1 MGNWPSAIY
10 ISVVHC
16 IWWCICMNLN
26 QMGATFGRKTNFVT
40 VWPLSCPLF
49 LSWDICMM
57 GSLMTYAA
65 NIFILIYDFAAYK
78 YRRYAP
84 NISILSEKGKI
95 LKDFPN
101 VTLLQLAIFQ
111 TVFWLFGYR
120 LTLNVSQN
128 MVLVAT
134 YLYKIIQ
141 KLFAALQEPIFL
153 EYFFKVWMS
162 HCYKSF
168 VRKWYKITILIITF
182 LFVNGFQVWDMRWI

>member
-1 MGNWPSAIY
+1 
-10 ISVVHC
+10 
-16 IWWCICMNLN
+16 
-26 QMGATFGRKTNFVT
+26 
-40 VWPLSCPLF
+40 
-49 LSWDICMM
+49 
-57 GSLMTYAA
+57 MTYAA
-65 NIFILIYDFAAYK
+65 NIFILVYDFAAYK

-101 VTLLQLAIFQ
+101 VTLLRLAIFQ

-128 MVLVAT
+128 MVLVPT
-134 YLYKIIQ
+134 HLYKITQ

-182 LFVNGFQVWDMRWI
+182 LFANRFKVWDMQNIQWEVSDYFEAYRPPPWLKWTCKVSKPVLNSVTYKFWKPCKTCLRFE

>member
-1 MGNWPSAIY
+1 MVMYLYEFQSNGSNFWEENQFCN
-10 ISVVHC
+10 SV
-16 IWWCICMNLN
+16 
-26 QMGATFGRKTNFVT
+26 TFK
-40 VWPLSCPLF
+40 LSHL
-49 LSWDICMM
+49 LSGDICMM
-57 GSLMTYAA
+57 GSIITYAA
-65 NIFILIYDFAAYK
+65 NICMLPYDFAADK

-101 VTLLQLAIFQ
+101 VTLLRLAIFQ

-182 LFVNGFQVWDMRWI
+182 LFVNGFQVWDMQWI

>member
-1 MGNWPSAIY
+1 MYLYEFQSNGSNFWEENQFCNSVTFKLSPFFELRYMYDGIINGICCRYFYPYIY
-10 ISVVHC
+10 V
-16 IWWCICMNLN
+16 
-26 QMGATFGRKTNFVT
+26 
-40 VWPLSCPLF
+40 
-49 LSWDICMM
+49 
-57 GSLMTYAA
+57 
-65 NIFILIYDFAAYK
+65 FAADK

-134 YLYKIIQ
+134 YLYKITQ

-182 LFVNGFQVWDMRWI
+182 LFVNGFQV

>member
-1 MGNWPSAIY
+1 MHQISA
-10 ISVVHC
+10 
-16 IWWCICMNLN
+16 
-26 QMGATFGRKTNFVT
+26 
-40 VWPLSCPLF
+40 SCP
-49 LSWDICMM
+49 
-57 GSLMTYAA
+57 
-65 NIFILIYDFAAYK
+65 K
-78 YRRYAP
+78 
-84 NISILSEKGKI
+84 KGKI

-134 YLYKIIQ
+134 YLYKITQ
-141 KLFAALQEPIFL
+141 KLFAALQELIFL

-182 LFVNGFQVWDMRWI
+182 LFVNGFQV

>member
-1 MGNWPSAIY
+1 
-10 ISVVHC
+10 
-16 IWWCICMNLN
+16 
-26 QMGATFGRKTNFVT
+26 
-40 VWPLSCPLF
+40 
-49 LSWDICMM
+49 MM

-65 NIFILIYDFAAYK
+65 NIFILIYDFAADK

-111 TVFWLFGYR
+111 TVFPLFGYR

-134 YLYKIIQ
+134 YLYKITQ

-182 LFVNGFQVWDMRWI
+182 LFVNGFQV

>member
-1 MGNWPSAIY
+1 
-10 ISVVHC
+10 
-16 IWWCICMNLN
+16 
-26 QMGATFGRKTNFVT
+26 
-40 VWPLSCPLF
+40 
-49 LSWDICMM
+49 MM

-101 VTLLQLAIFQ
+101 VTLLRLAIFQ

-153 EYFFKVWMS
+153 E
-162 HCYKSF
+162 
-168 VRKWYKITILIITF
+168 
-182 LFVNGFQVWDMRWI
+182 

>member
-1 MGNWPSAIY
+1 
-10 ISVVHC
+10 
-16 IWWCICMNLN
+16 MNFN

-40 VWPLSCPLF
+40 V
-49 LSWDICMM
+49 
-57 GSLMTYAA
+57 
-65 NIFILIYDFAAYK
+65 
-78 YRRYAP
+78 
-84 NISILSEKGKI
+84 SEKGKI

-101 VTLLQLAIFQ
+101 VTLLRLAIFQ

-128 MVLVAT
+128 MVLVPT
-134 YLYKIIQ
+134 HLYKITQ
-141 KLFAALQEPIFL
+141 KLFAALLEPISL

-182 LFVNGFQVWDMRWI
+182 LFVNGFQV

>member
-1 MGNWPSAIY
+1 MLPIFLFLYMTLQHINTSGMHQISA
-10 ISVVHC
+10 
-16 IWWCICMNLN
+16 
-26 QMGATFGRKTNFVT
+26 
-40 VWPLSCPLF
+40 SCP
-49 LSWDICMM
+49 
-57 GSLMTYAA
+57 
-65 NIFILIYDFAAYK
+65 K
-78 YRRYAP
+78 
-84 NISILSEKGKI
+84 KGKI

-101 VTLLQLAIFQ
+101 VTLLRLAIFQ

-128 MVLVAT
+128 MVLVPT
-134 YLYKIIQ
+134 HLYKITQ